1 MSYVIYI
8 NRGIY
13 FGSSGSYNLAYEV
26 CLLDKWV
33 SMFIWLCECPLW
45 LNVCHGKTQ
54 GNTRPTVCQMYNITS
69 LDDEMSN

>member
-13 FGSSGSYNLAYEV
+13 FGSSGYYNLAYEV
-26 CLLDKWV
+26 RLLDKWV
-33 SMFIWLCECPLW
+33 PMFIWLCECPLW

-54 GNTRPTVCQMYNITS
+54 GK
-69 LDDEMSN
+69 